1 MDLAA
6 IKNLRKQIADLD
18 MEVMVALENADQQ
31 EAAEMLL
38 ALNLAKRDLAY
49 VYDSVSAKI
58 ATLLADDIIEL
69 DDGAVIERK
78 IASSRTGWRHKDLG
92 RDVANR
98 IVQSSVDLE
107 TGEIALSPSEMVQK
121 LLDYVQPSYWRAGAL
136 GQIGINP
143 DNYCETSEPKTSIIV
158 RKGNAQ

>member
-1 MDLAA
+1 MDLAS
-6 IKNLRKQIADLD
+6 IKALRKQISTLD
-18 MEVMVALENADQQ
+18 MEVMVALDSVDQN
-31 EAAEMLL
+31 EAAEILL

-58 ATLLADDIIEL
+58 ATLLSDDIIEL

-78 IASSRTGWRHKDLG
+78 IASNRTGWQHKDLG

-98 IVQSSVDLE
+98 IVQSSVDLD
-107 TGEIALSPSEMVQK
+107 TGEIFLSPNEMIEK

-136 GQIGINP
+136 SKIGINP
-143 DNYCETSEPKTSIIV
+143 DNYCQTSEPKTSIIV